1 MHEGDHGILAERD
14 CTRPL
19 DTYRQLILEKAK
31 RFLFPG
37 VLLALILVSATETY
51 VLEIFGDDYF
61 GMLGLLIGGG
71 FITYNTFV
79 VVAKKRKITA
89 GVLVVLAIIGTA
101 YVGEYLA
108 GAVVAFMMIFGEF
121 LEDMTLDKTRN
132 AVRQLISLIPQTARI
147 KIGDSFRVVEIGELE
162 VGDVVVVRPG
172 ERIPVDG
179 AIVAGQAAVDE
190 SALTGE
196 SMPVDKNPGDAAF
209 VGTLDQSGVLEI
221 RSERLAGD
229 TMLGKIIKVVQESQ
243 DNKGETQRL
252 ADRFATYFTPVILAI
267 CVLIW
272 FLNGGL
278 PNADRLL
285 RVMTVLVIACPCAL
299 VLATPTAVVA
309 TVGSAARNG
318 ALIKGGNVLEN
329 LSHATVV
336 CFDKTGTLT
345 EGAPKVVDIT
355 SFGAVAESE
364 IIFLAA
370 IAEKNSGHPLG
381 SAIVEK
387 AEEMGSESLPDGRDF
402 KMNFGKGV
410 EIVYQGRKIEV
421 ANAKYFDDVDASSQD
436 GVLSYLR
443 KQVELGRTALIV
455 TREGEIVGAV
465 AIADTVRPEA
475 VTMIKILRSHGISK
489 LIILT
494 GDNEATGKA
503 IAAQVG
509 IEHVMAELL
518 PEEKLDAIRKLQ
530 KDSETVVMVGDGVN
544 DAPALTLADVGIS
557 MGVIGTDV
565 AVESSDIAL
574 MSDDLR
580 VISQL
585 LRAAKRTL
593 GIVKQNIYVFAVL
606 VNIVGIWLSGIGIFT
621 PMIAAAVHNASSIF
635 VVANSARL
643 LRYRY
648 AD

>member
-1 MHEGDHGILAERD
+1 MHEGDDGIVAECD
-14 CTRPL
+14 CARPL
-19 DTYRQLILEKAK
+19 DTYRQSVLKKARK
-31 RFLFPG
+31 FLFPG
-37 VLLALILVSATETY
+37 VLLTLIILSAADTY
-51 VLEIFGDDYF
+51 LFDVFPDDYF

-79 VVAKKRKITA
+79 VVVKKRRITA
-89 GVLVVLAIIGTA
+89 GVLVVLAIVGTA

-108 GAVVAFMMIFGEF
+108 GAVVAFMMIFAEF
-121 LEDMTLDKTRN
+121 LEDITLDKTRN
-132 AVRQLISLIPQTARI
+132 AVRQLINLIPQTARI
-147 KIGDSFRVVEIGELE
+147 KSGDSFRVVEIGEIE
-162 VGDVVVVRPG
+162 IGDVVVVRPG

-196 SMPVDKNPGDAAF
+196 SMPVDKNAGDKAF

-221 RSERLAGD
+221 RAERLGGD

-252 ADRFATYFTPVILAI
+252 ADRFAAYFTPVILAVCI
-267 CVLIW
+267 LVWL
-272 FLNGGL
+272 LNGGL
-278 PNADRLL
+278 PTAERLL

-318 ALIKGGNVLEN
+318 ALIKGGTVLEN
-329 LSHATVV
+329 LSRATVV
-336 CFDKTGTLT
+336 CFDKTGTVT
-345 EGAPKVVDIT
+345 EGTPKVVDIT
-355 SFGAVAESE
+355 SFGAISESE
-364 IIFLAA
+364 LILLAG

-381 SAIVEK
+381 RAIVEK
-387 AEEMGSESLPDGRDF
+387 AAELGVESLPDGEDF
-402 KMNFGKGV
+402 AMNFGKGV
-410 EIVYQGRKIEV
+410 EILYQGRKIEV
-421 ANAKYFDDVDASSQD
+421 ANAKYFNGKAASSHPD
-436 GVLSYLR
+436 VREYL
-443 KQVELGRTALIV
+443 KDQEEAGRTALIV
-455 TREGEIVGAV
+455 TTAGDIVGGL
-465 AIADTVRPEA
+465 AIADTIRAEA
-475 VTMIKILRSHGISK
+475 IHMVKVLRSLGISK
-489 LIILT
+489 LVMLT

-509 IEHVMAELL
+509 IEQVMAELL

-530 KDSETVVMVGDGVN
+530 DDGETVVMVGDGVN

-580 VISQL
+580 VIPQL
-585 LRAAKRTL
+585 LKAAKRTL
-593 GIVKQNIYVFAVL
+593 GIVKQNIYIFAVL

-621 PMIAAAVHNASSIF
+621 PMIAAVVHNASSIF